1 MAPRNPWKL
10 LRTDEL
16 TDEQLKRL
24 GKQLRQRERN
34 LKQAL
39 NAVEQALVLVTKSL
53 SQTGEPKYAKKILRT
68 GRSRAKKVKRKK

>member
-10 LRTDEL
+10 LRTNEL
-16 TDEQLKRL
+16 TDDQLKRL
-24 GKQLRQRERN
+24 GKQLRQRERS

-53 SQTGEPKYAKKILRT
+53 SQTGEAKYSKKILKT
-68 GRSRAKKVKRKK
+68 GPKKIRRKK